1 MELVVVSFG
10 RNSTNNSLR
19 RRDKLPPSI
28 YIKIL
33 GVKRSKMEKERVK
46 IISQHNG
53 PVSVIVPELR
63 FSREWMSKGATIP
76 VERETLEELMY
87 DPGFKYMIDTGML
100 YIEDMQV
107 KKDLGIEPEDA
118 EEPVNI
124 IILTDKEKE
133 RMMTVLPF
141 VEFKVKLKTLN
152 YEQLQDLADF
162 AIRHELSDF
171 RKAEEIKKAC
181 GKDIINAIRL
191 NREDKED

>member
-1 MELVVVSFG
+1 
-10 RNSTNNSLR
+10 
-19 RRDKLPPSI
+19 
-28 YIKIL
+28 
-33 GVKRSKMEKERVK
+33 MEKERVK

-133 RMMTVLPF
+133 RMMTVLPLI
-141 VEFKVKLKTLN
+141 EFKIKLKTLN

-171 RKAEEIKKAC
+171 QKAEEIKKAC